1 MNCLKSIEKCTR
13 QDSFKMKYLLY
24 ITLILPLLSFSQI
37 DKLDEANEKFENF
50 AYVDARQIYL
60 EVAEAGYESESL
72 FKKLGDSYYFNN
84 DLENA
89 EKWYGKLFDYS
100 DDLSTDYLFRYAQS
114 LRGVEKYEE
123 SVKYM
128 KKFDSIT
135 KRSVETAELDDKQN
149 YLELIDLQSGKF
161 KIDTIASINS
171 ELSDFAPKFGNGKLI
186 FASNRERSDVAQ
198 RIHEW
203 NNQPFLD
210 IYEVEV
216 DEQFSIVG
224 QPKPMS
230 DKINSKFHDASATI
244 TKDGKTI
251 YFTRNNFT
259 DKEFKKSESGVNFLK
274 IYRSEKDAEGN
285 WQDPVEL
292 PFNSDDYSC
301 AHPVLDPAEDKLYF
315 ASNMPG
321 TKGKSDIF
329 KVEIRSNGEFGEPV
343 NLGSTINTSG
353 RESFPFVNED
363 GLLFFSSNGHPGLGG
378 YDVFVS
384 EIELLNEPMNLGRP
398 INSPKDDIS
407 FIVDASTKIG
417 FFATNRDKDAKEDD
431 IYKFIQT
438 EDLITKCKQ
447 YLSGVVK
454 EEDTGDALTSATV
467 KLFSEN
473 LELIEKTKT
482 DVNGEYSFN
491 VDCNKRYIIRIEK
504 DGYQTQENLI
514 KSSSQYEKEVDN
526 DASLRSGENLGV
538 QKAEK
543 GDDLRDILQLD
554 PIYFELDRSRITDQA
569 QVELQKVAAL
579 MKQYSSMKIDIRSHT
594 DSRAGDA
601 YNKIL
606 SQKRAEATMS
616 YIIEQGISKRR
627 VSGKGYGETQLVNNC
642 SNGVECTE
650 QQHAKNRR
658 SEFIILNEN
667 ETPQELRKKLDDQ
680 VDVADSSTNKN
691 INDKPV
697 QNKVSKKD
705 ASKTYDFK
713 PDSPKIFTVQVS
725 ASAQNRE
732 INIPNVDNEYNY
744 SFDDG
749 YKRYF
754 SGVFSS
760 KAQADKHKERL
771 LKKGVKGAFV
781 VALKGNKRIILS
793 N

>member
-1 MNCLKSIEKCTR
+1 M
-13 QDSFKMKYLLY
+13 
-24 ITLILPLLSFSQI
+24 PLLSFSQI

-161 KIDTIASINS
+161 KIDTIARINS

-230 DKINSKFHDASATI
+230 DNINSKFHDASATI

-329 KVEIRSNGEFGEPV
+329 KVEIRTNGEFGEPV

-454 EEDTGDALTSATV
+454 EEDTGDALASATV

-482 DVNGEYSFN
+482 DVNGEYSFD

-691 INDKPV
+691 INDRPAE
-697 QNKVSKKD
+697 NNVSKKD
-705 ASKTYDFK
+705 VSKTYDFK

-725 ASAQNRE
+725 ATAQNRE
-732 INIPNVDNEYNY
+732 INIPNVDNEYSY

-760 KAQADKHKERL
+760 KAQADQHRESL
-771 LKKGVKGAFV
+771 VKKAVKGAFV
-781 VALKGNKRIILS
+781 VALKGKKRIILS

>member
-161 KIDTIASINS
+161 KIDTIARINS

-230 DKINSKFHDASATI
+230 DNINSKFHDASATI

-454 EEDTGDALTSATV
+454 EEDTGDALASATV

-482 DVNGEYSFN
+482 DVNGEYSFD

-691 INDKPV
+691 INDRPAE
-697 QNKVSKKD
+697 NNVSKKD
-705 ASKTYDFK
+705 VSKTYDFK
-713 PDSPKIFTVQVS
+713 PDSPKVFTVQVS

-732 INIPNVDNEYNY
+732 INIPNVDNEYSY

-760 KAQADKHKERL
+760 KAQADQHRESL
-771 LKKGVKGAFV
+771 VKKAVKGAFV
-781 VALKGNKRIILS
+781 VALKGKKRIILS

>member
-1 MNCLKSIEKCTR
+1 M
-13 QDSFKMKYLLY
+13 
-24 ITLILPLLSFSQI
+24 SFSQI
-37 DKLDEANEKFENF
+37 DKLDEADEKFENF

-89 EKWYGKLFDYS
+89 EKWYGKLFDFT
-100 DDLSTDYLFRYAQS
+100 DDLPTDYLFRYAQS

-135 KRSVETAELDDKQN
+135 KRSVETGELDDKQN

-161 KIDTIASINS
+161 RIDTISGINS

-224 QPKPMS
+224 QPKPLS
-230 DKINSKFHDASATI
+230 DKINSKFHDASASI

-285 WQDPVEL
+285 WQDPEEL

-329 KVEIRSNGEFGEPV
+329 EVEIRSNGEFGEPV

-353 RESFPFVNED
+353 RESFPYLNED

-384 EIELLNEPMNLGRP
+384 EIDQLNEPMNLGRP

-407 FIVDASTKIG
+407 FIIDASTKIG

-438 EDLITKCKQ
+438 EELITKCQQ

-454 EEDTGDALTSATV
+454 DEDSGDLLTSATV
-467 KLFSEN
+467 KLFSED
-473 LELIEKTKT
+473 LELIKKTKT
-482 DVNGEYSFN
+482 DVKGEYNFN

-514 KSSSQYEKEVDN
+514 KSSNQYEKEIDN
-526 DASLRSGENLGV
+526 DTSLRSGENLGV

-569 QVELQKVAAL
+569 KVELQKVAAL

-616 YIIEQGISKRR
+616 YIIDQGISKNR

-650 QQHAKNRR
+650 EEHAKNRR

-667 ETPQELRKKLDDQ
+667 ETPQELRKKIDDQ
-680 VDVADSSTNKN
+680 VELVESS
-691 INDKPV
+691 KPKKDEGKKGDAPPGPS
-697 QNKVSKKD
+697 NKKD
-705 ASKTYDFK
+705 ALKTYDFK

-725 ASAQNRE
+725 ATAKNRE
-732 INIPNVDNEYNY
+732 INIPNVENEYSY

-754 SGVFSS
+754 SGVFMS
-760 KAQADKHKERL
+760 KAKADKHKRRL

-781 VALKGNKRIILS
+781 VALKADKRIILS